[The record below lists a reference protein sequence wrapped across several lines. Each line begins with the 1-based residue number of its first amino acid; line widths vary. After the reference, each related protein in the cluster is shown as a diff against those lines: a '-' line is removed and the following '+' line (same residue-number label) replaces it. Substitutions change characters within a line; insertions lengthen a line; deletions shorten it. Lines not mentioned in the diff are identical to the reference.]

1 MYENQN
7 QSMEAEVTDELFFD
21 EDDLFSDDDGGSQSA
36 DETSEEE
43 ETAEEAEQTEETE
56 SAEEEDEA
64 EEATEDT
71 AEEEMFDLKYMKETK
86 QYTRAETK
94 DLAER
99 GLDYPRVKQQ
109 RDAATNAL
117 QEQLTWRSQNE
128 SVVDAVAALAKQSGV
143 DVAEFVRNLRTN
155 MLMKQ
160 DGLTRNEA
168 VERILREDAEKKL
181 AVKEQADLKTQ
192 EAAMKQTRAQ
202 KEIAAFNEKYPD
214 VDVKSIPQEV
224 FRRAA
229 SGETSLIGAYAEH
242 LNSQLNAEI
251 KKLQAELAAEKQNK
265 INKQKTAGSARTE
278 GANAKHDDFLD
289 GLNS

>member
-1 MYENQN
+1 MNENQN
-7 QSMEAEVTDELFFD
+7 QSMEAEVTDDLFLD
-21 EDDLFSDDDGGSQSA
+21 EDDLFADYDGGSQSA

-43 ETAEEAEQTEETE
+43 ENAEEAEQTEETE
-56 SAEEEDEA
+56 SAEEADGA

-181 AVKEQADLKTQ
+181 AAKEQADLKTQ

-202 KEIAAFNEKYPD
+202 KEITAFNEKYPD
-214 VDVKSIPQEV
+214 VDVKTIPQEV
-224 FRRAA
+224 FQRAA

-278 GANAKHDDFLD
+278 GANAKYDDFLS
-289 GLNS
+289 GFNE

>member
-1 MYENQN
+1 MNENQN
-7 QSMEAEVTDELFFD
+7 QSMEAEASEDLFFE
-21 EDDLFSDDDGGSQSA
+21 EDDLFSDDDGGNQSA
-36 DETSEEE
+36 EETSEEE
-43 ETAEEAEQTEETE
+43 GTASEETE
-56 SAEEEDEA
+56 TEPAKGG
-64 EEATEDT
+64 EEAAEPETPPESTE
-71 AEEEMFDLKYMKETK
+71 ELFDLKYMKETK
-86 QYTRAETK
+86 QVNRQEVVELAQKGMDYDRAI
-94 DLAER
+94 
-99 GLDYPRVKQQ
+99 QQ
-109 RDAATNAL
+109 RDSLRNSL
-117 QEQLTWRSQNE
+117 QEQLTWRANNE
-128 SVVDAVAALAKQSGV
+128 GVLSSIEALAKQSGV
-143 DVAEFVRNLRTN
+143 DVPEFVRSLRTN

-168 VERILREDAEKKL
+168 HERILREDAEKKL

-224 FRRAA
+224 FQRAA

-278 GANAKHDDFLD
+278 GANAKYDDFLD